1 MTEKLTVPVCF
12 LVTPS
17 MYEGIRKAANRRE
30 IKVAQ
35 LIRPL
40 IRQFLESESR
50 SENKL
55 TENLN
60 QEKGELYEDTSSI

>member
-1 MTEKLTVPVCF
+1 MTEKLTVTVCL

-17 MYEGIRKAANRRE
+17 MYEGIQKAANRRE

-40 IRQFLESESR
+40 IRQFLESEPG
-50 SENKL
+50 SENQGNRY
-55 TENLN
+55 ENSDIY
-60 QEKGELYEDTSSI
+60 K